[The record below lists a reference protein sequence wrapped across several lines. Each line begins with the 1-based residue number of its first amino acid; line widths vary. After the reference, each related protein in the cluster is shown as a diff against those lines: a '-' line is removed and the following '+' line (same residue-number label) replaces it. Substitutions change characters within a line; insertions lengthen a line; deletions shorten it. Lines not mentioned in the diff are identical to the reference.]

1 MLSRWFLFILV
12 AVFILSGL
20 SSPLL
25 IEIIHLNGGYFSFT
39 MLVALPLCLG
49 QSMAIFTNWPS
60 RFEGVLRWKY
70 ILLVTILDM
79 VSYALNTNGLV
90 YAGSATYTIIHSSLT
105 VFTALLSYY
114 FLRVKPNRVQCSG
127 IVMIIIG
134 LAIALYNADSDGID
148 VFFGAIL
155 ILLGTMMH
163 SMTYIISEYI
173 LVKVEDAVSP
183 ELLCSISGLIPA
195 TFYSFWQ
202 LIYTIPHYQTVVLDN
217 IHRAHGS
224 SSTILTCY
232 LLLGVAAFF
241 HSTLFYFL
249 IHHMGSTSTSV
260 SKILQSLVL
269 FISSHIAFCHPNRK
283 AQCLTTSKG
292 VSFAVVLVGVLLYSL
307 THAVLES
314 QKSASFVTI
323 TSPPT
328 PTPSYKSPML
338 ASKFN
343 RNDYIAIADS
353 DV

>member
-12 AVFILSGL
+12 AVFIFSGL

-49 QSMAIFTNWPS
+49 QSMAIFTNWSS

-79 VSYALNTNGLV
+79 ISYALNTNGLV

-105 VFTALLSYY
+105 VFTAMLSFY
-114 FLRVKPNRVQCSG
+114 FLEVKPNRVQYSG
-127 IVMIIIG
+127 IIMIIIG
-134 LAIALYNADSDGID
+134 LSVALYNANCDGID
-148 VFFGAIL
+148 VLFGAIL

-195 TFYSFWQ
+195 TFYTFWQ
-202 LIYTIPHYQTVVLDN
+202 LIYTVPHYQTVVLDN
-217 IHRAHGS
+217 IHRAHGNS
-224 SSTILTCY
+224 SIILTCY
-232 LLLGVAAFF
+232 VLLGVAAFF

-269 FISSHIAFCHPNRK
+269 FISSHLFCHPNRK

-292 VSFAVVLVGVLLYSL
+292 VSFAIVLVGVLLYSL

-314 QKSASFVTI
+314 RKAASYTAI

-328 PTPSYKSPML
+328 PTTPFKSP
-338 ASKFN
+338 AITHKIN
-343 RNDYIAIADS
+343 RNDYNAISDS
-353 DV
+353 PV